1 MAQVIENVDFFI
13 ATRDVKDYIKVFLFH
28 ENNMFAS
35 RPTNVVKDTAHIYFQ
50 EENKNRTW
58 VTKNHQGFYKAP
70 DDKMNELYQVIQRE
84 NLQIIPW
91 EDL

>member
-28 ENNMFAS
+28 EDNMFAA
-35 RPTNVVKDTAHIYFQ
+35 RPTKVVKEAAHIYFQ
-50 EENKNRTW
+50 EENKHRTW

-70 DDKMNELYQVIQRE
+70 DDKINELYQVLQRE